1 MKRPNYLFQIKERIS
16 AGNIDAAFVP
26 SDFFDIADSA
36 RVGICLRRLTKS
48 GVIMRVMR
56 GVYAKP
62 YKYRPN
68 VEMVAQA
75 IARNYGWTIAPC
87 GDAALY
93 LSKMTNKSPDE
104 WTFVSDGTY
113 QSYDANGVKLVFKHA
128 GVKNELNGVSD
139 RTALYIQALRAIG
152 KNNITNDTINDMAA
166 KVAYGDIPKLSNG
179 TQRVTAWIKTR
190 LDEVYEKAYEIL
202 CSANSANLKEINKKS
217 TAYQHATNAVKKE
230 HINNEEISTFFGFS
244 VKSRA
249 EALIA
254 VSLHMAG
261 LDYIYE
267 KRLSRKEGKPLRPDF
282 TIKYK
287 SRTFIWEHLGK
298 MHDKG
303 YAANWYEKKK
313 WYDANIPEGQLLTTD
328 ESGNIG
334 AQIDNLIKDI
344 FNIDVSQKIKNTQH
358 QVNINTGLTKA
369 SGYKQRR

>member
-1 MKRPNYLFQIKERIS
+1 MKRPNYLFQIKQRVL
-16 AGNIDAAFVP
+16 AGNIDAVFVP

-36 RVGICLRRLTKS
+36 RVGICLRRLTKN
-48 GVIMRVMR
+48 GVLMHVMH

-62 YKYRPN
+62 YKYHPN

-87 GDAALY
+87 GEAALY
-93 LSKMTNKSPDE
+93 LTNMTNKSPDE
-104 WTFVSDGTY
+104 WTYISDGTN
-113 QSYDANGVKLVFKHA
+113 QSYDAGGVKLFFIHA
-128 GVKNELNGVSD
+128 GAKNELNGVSD

-152 KNNITNDTINDMAA
+152 KSNITGNTIQDMAV

-179 TQRVTAWIKTR
+179 TQRVTAWVKAR
-190 LDEVYEKAYEIL
+190 LDEVYEKSYEIQS
-202 CSANSANLKEINKKS
+202 SANSVKQNESYKKPYANQRAANIYRKDFEN
-217 TAYQHATNAVKKE
+217 
-230 HINNEEISTFFGFS
+230 NNEVSTLFDFK

-254 VSLHMAG
+254 ASLHMAG

-267 KRLSRKEGKPLRPDF
+267 KPMERKEGKPIWPDF

-287 SRTFIWEHLGK
+287 SRLFIWEHLGK

-313 WYDANIPEGQLLTTD
+313 WYDANIPKGQLLTTD
-328 ESGNIG
+328 ERGDIG
-334 AQIDNLIKDI
+334 AQINNLIKNN
-344 FNIDVSQKIKNTQH
+344 FNIDVVQKIKCKPR
-358 QVNINTGLTKA
+358 L
-369 SGYKQRR
+369 